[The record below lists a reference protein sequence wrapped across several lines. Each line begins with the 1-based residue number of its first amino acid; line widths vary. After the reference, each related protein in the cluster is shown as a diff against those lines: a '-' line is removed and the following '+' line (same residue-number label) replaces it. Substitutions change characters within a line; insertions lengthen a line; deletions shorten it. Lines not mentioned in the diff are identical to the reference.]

1 MNLISKSHERYSH
14 FCTHLRRNWT
24 NVLFYE
30 EAGEILE
37 EYCQSKDQ
45 EKYLIDEPSPVSSTE
60 NARIKLKP
68 KNLLG
73 LVKSSTGGGSEWGFK
88 WVLVS
93 SIALFE
99 AFASDIAEL
108 VYLDNPE
115 KFLLSEKPESSTIS
129 LELLLDSESKQEVIE
144 KYIEQ
149 KLIGVFYGN
158 PSDAF
163 VRYKNNNQPKDGK
176 LNLDTGSYLHH
187 QCENEL
193 KFYVEMTKRRNV
205 IVHNEGIINRR
216 YLKEVPHDSIH
227 KLQLNDKV
235 EKNMDKQ
242 YLFEGTK
249 ALHKLARFYI
259 IQTMV
264 TACNPENKVENE
276 SLKCKFKKKF
286 R

>member
-1 MNLISKSHERYSH
+1 LDKCSFYSE
-14 FCTHLRRNWT
+14 TK
-24 NVLFYE
+24 E
-30 EAGEILE
+30 DA
-37 EYCQSKDQ
+37 
-45 EKYLIDEPSPVSSTE
+45 
-60 NARIKLKP
+60 
-68 KNLLG
+68 
-73 LVKSSTGGGSEWGFK
+73 
-88 WVLVS
+88 
-93 SIALFE
+93 
-99 AFASDIAEL
+99 
-108 VYLDNPE
+108 
-115 KFLLSEKPESSTIS
+115 
-129 LELLLDSESKQEVIE
+129 IE

-149 KLIGVFYGN
+149 KLIGIFHGN

-163 VRYKNNNQPKDGK
+163 VRYKNNKQPKDGK
-176 LNLDTGSYLHH
+176 LNLDTGSYLHQ

-216 YLKEVPHDSIH
+216 YLQGVPHDSIY

-235 EKNMDKQ
+235 EKEMDTQ

-264 TACNPENKVENE
+264 TACNTENKIENDK
-276 SLKCKFKKKF
+276 LRCKFEKKF